1 MQPWTVEHGTLWAVA
16 AEDGLPPACPALAQ
30 AEFGEISDPDVE
42 GLARAMEL
50 PSPELVQ
57 QRLQSGRRCFT
68 LRIAGQIVTYG
79 WVTRGPERV
88 GELERQFNLRADE
101 TYIWHCGTV
110 PGWRRQ
116 RCYSA
121 LLSQIVRRLHAEG
134 SARIWIGAS
143 RRNHAS
149 VRGLANAGFQP
160 VIDVTYRRVVRL
172 TLMWV
177 RQHPVAR
184 EALVTAAFR
193 IVQNTHERRLGPLLI
208 GYQR

>member
-1 MQPWTVEHGTLWAVA
+1 M
-16 AEDGLPPACPALAQ
+16 AQ
-30 AEFGEISDPDVE
+30 AEFGEIADPDVDD
-42 GLARAMEL
+42 LARAMGL
-50 PSPELVQ
+50 PSPELVR

-79 WVTRGPERV
+79 WVTRGPEQV
-88 GELERQFNLRADE
+88 GELERQFHLHADE
-101 TYIWHCGTV
+101 SYIWHCGTV
-110 PGWRRQ
+110 PSWRRQ

-121 LLSQIVRRLHAEG
+121 LLSQIVHQLHAEG
-134 SARIWIGAS
+134 TARIWIGAS

-160 VIDVTYRRVVRL
+160 VIDLTYRRAVRL
-172 TLMWV
+172 TIMWI

-184 EALVTAAFR
+184 EALVMAAFR
-193 IVQNTHERRLGPLLI
+193 IVQNPHERRLGPLVF